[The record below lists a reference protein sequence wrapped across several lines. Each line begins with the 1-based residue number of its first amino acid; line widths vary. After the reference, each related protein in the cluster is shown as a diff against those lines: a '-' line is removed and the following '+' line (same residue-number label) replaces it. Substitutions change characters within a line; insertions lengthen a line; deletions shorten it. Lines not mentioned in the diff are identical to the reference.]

1 MKQHKNKIIIGI
13 IVLITLV
20 LALIL
25 IIFISNKDEN
35 SSPEQSV
42 ILDAIDKY
50 EYKLEDRD
58 GILFKNK
65 FDQLKKLVN
74 EEHIDYESY
83 AKIISEL
90 YVIDLYTIENKT
102 NKYDVGGMEFLHPD
116 IRENFSLKVQD
127 TIYKTVEDNTNGK
140 RTQNLP
146 EVISTEIT
154 EYKVDT
160 FKIGEID
167 KEAYFVTLEWTYE
180 ADLGYDGKATIVL
193 VNENDIL
200 YIVEQK

>member
-25 IIFISNKDEN
+25 IIFMSNKDEN

-58 GILFKNK
+58 VILFKNK

-160 FKIGEID
+160 FKIGEIE

-180 ADLGYDGKATIVL
+180 TDLGYDENATIVL
-193 VNENDIL
+193 INENDVL